1 VPPRQCRGPGRQYH
15 ADENG
20 DQAGGFEQDET
31 QAHAG
36 AAAEDDR
43 TEDDPGHRLRPRQA
57 LALLVGDLQL
67 AVDVDDVLGAQPLGE
82 AVKGAERLTAGQSLR
97 RACRWAMTRAAATR
111 DDT

>member
-1 VPPRQCRGPGRQYH
+1 
-15 ADENG
+15 
-20 DQAGGFEQDET
+20 
-31 QAHAG
+31 
-36 AAAEDDR
+36 
-43 TEDDPGHRLRPRQA
+43 
-57 LALLVGDLQL
+57 LLVGDLQL